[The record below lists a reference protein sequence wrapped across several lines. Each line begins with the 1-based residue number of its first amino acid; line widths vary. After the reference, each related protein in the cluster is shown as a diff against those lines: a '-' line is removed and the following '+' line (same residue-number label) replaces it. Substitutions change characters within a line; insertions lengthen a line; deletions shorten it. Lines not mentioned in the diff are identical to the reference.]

1 MLPEI
6 SSTLGELEEVCDE
19 CGLPLKYCICD
30 KFSFL
35 EGEAEE
41 EKEEDFNF

>member
-6 SSTLGELEEVCDE
+6 SSTLGELEEAFDE
-19 CGLPLKYCICD
+19 CGLPLKYCACG

-35 EGEAEE
+35 EGETEE